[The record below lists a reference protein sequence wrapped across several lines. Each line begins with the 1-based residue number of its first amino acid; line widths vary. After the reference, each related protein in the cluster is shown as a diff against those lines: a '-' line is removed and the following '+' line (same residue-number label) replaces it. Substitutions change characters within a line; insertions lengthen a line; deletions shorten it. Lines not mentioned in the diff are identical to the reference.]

1 MRKLVVFLTFINFL
15 LLGGGQCLNAE
26 THLNSHHNL
35 EKRHRVKF
43 TNNEQGS
50 SIIEDADIDLDE
62 EYFGE
67 KLKGGLSNKFF
78 ATNYSLLDN
87 WYLALSQQTAAKSS
101 NYFDIF
107 GSSRGLSNP
116 IYITQRVLRI

>member
-1 MRKLVVFLTFINFL
+1 MRKLVLFLTFMNFL
-15 LLGGGQCLNAE
+15 LLGGGQYLNAE

-50 SIIEDADIDLDE
+50 SIIEDADLDLDE
-62 EYFGE
+62 EYFGSDN
-67 KLKGGLSNKFF
+67 LKLSNKFF
-78 ATNYSLLDN
+78 ATNTSLLDN
-87 WYLALSQQTAAKSS
+87 WYLTFSRQVVVNSYNL
-101 NYFDIF
+101 FEIF
-107 GSSRGLSNP
+107 GSSCGQSNP